1 MIKIQSL
8 SPNLE
13 FCPSRN
19 RMEHEN
25 NKQQVVECVATSAEA
40 EQENEP
46 LIEDEMERSKVGI
59 MRALCDRQD
68 PSTKEVDDLM
78 IRRFLRARD
87 MDIEKASAL
96 FLKYLAWRKTV
107 LPKGYIPESEIAND
121 LSHNKVC
128 MQGHDKKGRP
138 IIVII
143 GNRHSPSKGNPEEFK
158 RFVVYTLEKIC
169 ARMPRGEEKFR
180 AIVDLQ
186 GWGYSNCD
194 IRGYLAAL
202 STLQDC
208 YPERLDK
215 LYFVR
220 APYIFMTAWKVIY
233 PFVDTNT
240 KKKIVFVENKK
251 LTPTLLEDID
261 ESQLPDIYGGKIPL
275 TPIQDSH

>member
-1 MIKIQSL
+1 MEKENKQQQVVVESVAISAGV
-8 SPNLE
+8 
-13 FCPSRN
+13 
-19 RMEHEN
+19 EHEN
-25 NKQQVVECVATSAEA
+25 G
-40 EQENEP
+40 P
-46 LIEDEMERSKVGI
+46 LIEDETERSKVGI
-59 MRALCDRQD
+59 MRALCERQD

-96 FLKYLAWRKTV
+96 FFKYLAWKKTV
-107 LPKGYIPESEIAND
+107 MPKGYIPESEIAND
-121 LSHNKVC
+121 LSHKKVC

-138 IIVII
+138 ILVIL
-143 GNRHSPSKGNPEEFK
+143 GNRHNPSKGNPEEFK
-158 RFVVYTLEKIC
+158 RFVVYSLDKIC

-180 AIVDLQ
+180 AIVDLE

-202 STLQDC
+202 SILQDC

-261 ESQLPDIYGGKIPL
+261 ETQLPDIYGGKIPL
-275 TPIQDSH
+275 TPIHDSH

>member
-1 MIKIQSL
+1 
-8 SPNLE
+8 
-13 FCPSRN
+13 
-19 RMEHEN
+19 MEHEN

>member
-1 MIKIQSL
+1 
-8 SPNLE
+8 
-13 FCPSRN
+13 
-19 RMEHEN
+19 MEKEN
-25 NKQQVVECVATSAEA
+25 NKQQVVESVASAAAAEA
-40 EQENEP
+40 EKENVP
-46 LIEDEMERSKVGI
+46 LIEDEMERSKVST

-107 LPKGYIPESEIAND
+107 IPKGHIPESEIAND

-138 IIVII
+138 IVVIV
-143 GNRHSPSKGNPEEFK
+143 GNRHNPSKGKPEEFK
-158 RFVVYTLEKIC
+158 RFVVYSLEKIC

-220 APYIFMTAWKVIY
+220 APYIFMTAWKIIY

-240 KKKIVFVENKK
+240 REKIVFVENKK

-261 ESQLPDIYGGKIPL
+261 ETQLPDIYGGKLPL